1 MQDRGAI
8 PTNTLQLLKGSDKVA
23 KEDLIPLNERTK
35 EEQKKIARMGGIAS
49 GEARREKA
57 TFKKTL
63 EMLLDEKNSKGKTY
77 RELITLGQIKSAVDG
92 KADNFKTI
100 LALLGE
106 INSEETK
113 ETPSVTINVVD
124 NSNLEK
130 VMYESKEKDNI

>member
-1 MQDRGAI
+1 MAH
-8 PTNTLQLLKGSDKVA
+8 KGQ
-23 KEDLIPLNERTK
+23 ENLIPFNERTE
-35 EEQKKIARMGGIAS
+35 EEQREIARQGGIAS
-49 GEARREKA
+49 GKARQEKA

-130 VMYESKEKDNI
+130 AMYESEEK

>member
-1 MQDRGAI
+1 M
-8 PTNTLQLLKGSDKVA
+8 A
-23 KEDLIPLNERTK
+23 KEDQIEEYRFDNRTP
-35 EEQKKIARMGGIAS
+35 EEQREIARMGGIAS
-49 GEARREKA
+49 GKARQEKA

-130 VMYESKEKDNI
+130 AMYEENKQDNK

>member
-1 MQDRGAI
+1 MG
-8 PTNTLQLLKGSDKVA
+8 LVLKKGSEKVEN
-23 KEDLIPLNERTK
+23 KGQENLIPFNKRTE
-35 EEQKKIARMGGIAS
+35 EEQREIARQGGIAS

-130 VMYESKEKDNI
+130 AMYEEQK

>member
-1 MQDRGAI
+1 M
-8 PTNTLQLLKGSDKVA
+8 A
-23 KEDLIPLNERTK
+23 KEDNLIPFTSEQSR
-35 EEQKKIARMGGIAS
+35 EEAKINGKKGGIRS

-77 RELITLGQIKSAVDG
+77 RELITLGQIKSAIDG

-106 INSEETK
+106 INSEEPK

-130 VMYESKEKDNI
+130 TMYESEGK

>member
-1 MQDRGAI
+1 MA
-8 PTNTLQLLKGSDKVA
+8 NKGQ
-23 KEDLIPLNERTK
+23 ENLIPFNERTE
-35 EEQKKIARMGGIAS
+35 EEQREIARQGGIAS
-49 GEARREKA
+49 GEVRREKA

-63 EMLLDEKNSKGKTY
+63 EMMLDEKNKKGMTY
-77 RELITLGQIKSAVDG
+77 RELITLGQIKSAIDG

-106 INSEETK
+106 INGEETK

-130 VMYESKEKDNI
+130 AMYESEEK

>member
-1 MQDRGAI
+1 MAI
-8 PTNTLQLLKGSDKVA
+8 TLKNGNIQHELTESD
-23 KEDLIPLNERTK
+23 
-35 EEQKKIARMGGIAS
+35 ARKGGIRS
-49 GEARREKA
+49 GEVRREKA

-92 KADNFKTI
+92 KAENFKTI

-130 VMYESKEKDNI
+130 AMYENKEKDNI